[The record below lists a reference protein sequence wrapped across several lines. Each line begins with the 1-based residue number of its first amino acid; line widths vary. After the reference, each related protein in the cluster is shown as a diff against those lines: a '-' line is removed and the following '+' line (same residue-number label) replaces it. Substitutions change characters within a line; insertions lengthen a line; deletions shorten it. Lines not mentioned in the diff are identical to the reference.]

1 MQNRYT
7 IPKPPHGSQNWL
19 NARWKNEDGLA
30 RITASVAAVVHNEH
44 RFTTPADLAVELLAK
59 TPPVPKE
66 QNDAMRR
73 GTILEG
79 PLMLWASEILN
90 ATITEPQDL
99 YCYEEDGVRLMATL
113 DGKDLSGKIY
123 ELKTYN
129 KRWNGQLPPY
139 WKWQGVQQAICADAN
154 EIIWI
159 VFDSDLQLQFH
170 TQTVTSD
177 ERQQHIDAVRKFLGF
192 IDMGMMPEGA
202 DPTYDNASALYP
214 EGYENTVVLGH
225 EIYNTLERLS
235 IAKGQ
240 IMDEKQLVKLLLE
253 IDDYCDVVLRES
265 GDLVAHAET
274 LNTMVNELF
283 LKINPLDSSGVD
295 SETWSEFR
303 KQTINYIEQGSK

>member
-1 MQNRYT
+1 
-7 IPKPPHGSQNWL
+7 
-19 NARWKNEDGLA
+19 
-30 RITASVAAVVHNEH
+30 
-44 RFTTPADLAVELLAK
+44 
-59 TPPVPKE
+59 
-66 QNDAMRR
+66 
-73 GTILEG
+73 
-79 PLMLWASEILN
+79 MLWASEILN
-90 ATITEPQDL
+90 VTITEPQEL
-99 YCYEEDGVRLMATL
+99 FCYEEEGVRLMATL

-154 EIIWI
+154 EITWI

-225 EIYNTLERLS
+225 EVYNTLERLS
-235 IAKGQ
+235 IAKEQ
-240 IMDEKQLVKLLLE
+240 IKSAATRNRIRRIQRNRRCVHSFCRWYSPSSCCSD
-253 IDDYCDVVLRES
+253 IN
-265 GDLVAHAET
+265 VATTHAWFDR
-274 LNTMVNELF
+274 LACQSNSALSVSVQYSRC
-283 LKINPLDSSGVD
+283 IS
-295 SETWSEFR
+295 
-303 KQTINYIEQGSK
+303 